1 MSKVAF
7 LGLGG
12 MGSRMAARLVD
23 DHEVT
28 VWNRTANRTAPLVE
42 RGATAA
48 QTPAHAARDADVV
61 ITMLADPA
69 ALVDVSEGD
78 DGIAAALRGDATVIE
93 MSTVGPQAI
102 TRLAGALPTGVGIL
116 DAPVLGSLPQA
127 EEGSLNIFVGGPPE
141 LVRTWTPLL
150 ELMGKPLPVGPLGSG
165 AAAKLVANST
175 LFGTTGVLGEA
186 LALARGLGLEDEA
199 AYSVLALSP
208 VASQLERRKDAI
220 ISGNYPR
227 RFPLRLARKDV
238 ELVREA
244 AREAGVEVK
253 LANASADW
261 LEAAEAAGLGEEDY
275 ASVLEFIRGRT
286 APS

>member
-78 DGIAAALRGDATVIE
+78 DGIAAALRQDATVIE
-93 MSTVGPQAI
+93 MSTVGPAAI
-102 TRLAGALPTGVGIL
+102 TRLAGALPAGVGLL